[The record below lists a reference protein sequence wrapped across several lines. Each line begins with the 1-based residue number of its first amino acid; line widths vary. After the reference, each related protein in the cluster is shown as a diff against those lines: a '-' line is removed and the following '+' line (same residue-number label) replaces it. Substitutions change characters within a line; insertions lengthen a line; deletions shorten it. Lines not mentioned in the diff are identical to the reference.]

1 VPRQTLLDA
10 ALTFVLTAAA
20 LAWLTDH
27 FAAALIERL
36 LPLFHSELTLLLPAF
51 RIDSLGARIEHH
63 EAVVAL
69 SATLTEY
76 RVVLGQVFP
85 IGVAVNA
92 STLAA
97 HAWVH
102 PVLMLALAASWPGI
116 ALKHRPGLLLLCLPF
131 VGLAEMLDIPLTLW
145 GAVEDVLYWQVD
157 PARIGASLGSRVQ
170 HFLDGGGRYA
180 VSIVLALLA
189 IALFRTVASRLA
201 RVTGDRK

>member
-1 VPRQTLLDA
+1 MPRQTLLNA

-20 LAWLTDH
+20 LAGLTDH

-85 IGVAVNA
+85 SGITVNA

-102 PVLMLALAASWPGI
+102 PVLILALAASWPGI

-180 VSIVLALLA
+180 ISMVLALLA

-201 RVTGDRK
+201 RATADRK